1 MCCAGVLNVNRGVS
15 KPEDLLHASISTA
28 KQTQGHVTGT
38 KEAFRR
44 RLQKA
49 VALLLNVPFALVDW
63 ACIRHS
69 PLTLMC
75 LVRTDS

>member
-15 KPEDLLHASISTA
+15 KPEDLLHASMSTA
-28 KQTQGHVTGT
+28 KRTHAHVTGT
-38 KEAFRR
+38 REGFRR

-49 VALLLNVPFALVDW
+49 VALLLNVPFVPVEW